1 VGKAHLIDGGQRVHL
16 GRQARYLAHGT
27 TFSFRKSAK
36 RIDMAIALEDVRGS
50 TKSGSPGIDYT
61 HAGLPPA
68 VIHAR
73 FDARFPELKVV
84 VDFEQA

>member
-1 VGKAHLIDGGQRVHL
+1 MVVSVFIWAGRLAIWLTEPLSRFESQPNVSTWQQRW
-16 GRQARYLAHGT
+16 
-27 TFSFRKSAK
+27 K
-36 RIDMAIALEDVRGS
+36 DVRGS

-73 FDARFPELKVV
+73 FDARFPELKVL

>member
-1 VGKAHLIDGGQRVHL
+1 
-16 GRQARYLAHGT
+16 
-27 TFSFRKSAK
+27 
-36 RIDMAIALEDVRGS
+36 MAITLEDVRGS